1 LKITTKYDIEDIVYL
16 VTDTEQSERIV
27 VSISIHP
34 NNLIMY
40 SLMCGVETSDH
51 YEFELSDKVDIMK
64 KTSN

>member
-1 LKITTKYDIEDIVYL
+1 VYL

>member
-1 LKITTKYDIEDIVYL
+1 MKITTKYDIEDIVYL